1 MATRTPQLRTSA
13 SRAVVPVVLG
23 VVFFAVLGL
32 ALWGVAALISD
43 GESSDLLASRRFEPG
58 STRTYSRIVADQ
70 GPIIFPDLLGTDGD
84 KTIVLDHVG
93 DDPNVGWRIYLAH
106 PADRDL
112 DCKVEQVRGTR
123 EFTDC
128 AGRTI
133 AVESL
138 ALPPA
143 GISPVVSPDGVL
155 SLDLTEA
162 AT

>member
-1 MATRTPQLRTSA
+1 MPIRAPQLRSNLA
-13 SRAVVPVVLG
+13 RATVPVGLG
-23 VVFFAVLGL
+23 IVFFGLLAL

-58 STRTYSRIVADQ
+58 RTQSYARIVAED

-93 DDPNVGWRIYLAH
+93 DDPDVGWRIYLAH

-112 DCKVEQVRGTR
+112 ACKLTQVRGTR

-128 AGRTI
+128 DRRTVNVD
-133 AVESL
+133 AL
-138 ALPPA
+138 APPPA
-143 GISPVVSPDGVL
+143 GVGPVVSADGVL
-155 SLDLTEA
+155 SLDLTA
-162 AT
+162 AS